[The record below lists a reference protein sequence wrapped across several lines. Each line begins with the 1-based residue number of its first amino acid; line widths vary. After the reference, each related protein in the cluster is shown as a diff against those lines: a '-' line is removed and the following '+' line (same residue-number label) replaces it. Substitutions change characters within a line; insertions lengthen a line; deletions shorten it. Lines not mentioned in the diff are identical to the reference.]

1 MAIVD
6 SWNLPAVIIRIIEEF
21 EDYDAADRISPLNAV
36 LFANALAKREGLYEG
51 ITDREGVQSMIMI
64 GKSLLGIDDAVITG
78 LTREIND
85 QVLL

>member
-1 MAIVD
+1 
-6 SWNLPAVIIRIIEEF
+6 
-21 EDYDAADRISPLNAV
+21 
-36 LFANALAKREGLYEG
+36 
-51 ITDREGVQSMIMI
+51 MIMI